1 MLNPTSLLA
10 DALGRNLAETY
21 RRIYGDREPHIASG
35 LDEAAR
41 LVIERIASSDAL
53 YHDVQ
58 HTALVTLCVQDI
70 LRGRRL
76 ERAITPSDWGHTI
89 LAALNHDIGYVRG
102 ICPGDTAEHFVIDAA
117 GNTVTPPRG
126 ASDAF
131 LMPYHV
137 ERGKIMV
144 RERFAPVP
152 YIDEE
157 RIAAAIELTRF
168 PVPDD
173 EDHAATDTEAGLVR
187 AGDLIGQLGDPLYL
201 RKLNALYHEFVET
214 GINEKLGYSSP
225 ADMVD
230 RYPQFY
236 WSKVE
241 RYIGDALRYLEMTM
255 EGKQWT
261 ATLYSHIFAIE
272 HNRRRMGPQPG
283 PRQQSG
289 VRERTTPGRLA
300 EPFHLQASN
309 PCTPASTKA
318 ANPPSMIG
326 PTCSGAHIMTC
337 QPAWQL
343 PIRHRWRRRAWGLA
357 PTGQN
362 DRTPQVWPRSLPSRI

>member
-1 MLNPTSLLA
+1 MLNPTSVLA

-21 RRIYGDREPHIASG
+21 RRIYGNQEPRIAAG

-41 LVIERIASSDAL
+41 LVIERLANSDAL
-53 YHDVQ
+53 YHTCE

-76 ERAITPSDWGHTI
+76 EQTVTPLDWGHTI

-102 ICPGDTAEHFVIDAA
+102 ICAGDTADRFVIDAA

-131 LMPYHV
+131 LAPYHI

-144 RERFAPVP
+144 RERFASVP
-152 YIDEE
+152 FIDGE
-157 RIAAAIELTRF
+157 RIALAIELTRF

-187 AGDLIGQLGDPLYL
+187 AGDLIGQLGDPFYP
-201 RKLNALYHEFVET
+201 RKLNALYYEFVEI
-214 GINEKLGYSSP
+214 GVHEKLGYSSP

-230 RYPQFY
+230 HYPQFY
-236 WSKVE
+236 WNKVE
-241 RYIGDALRYLEMTM
+241 RYIGDALRYLGMTV

-272 HNRRRMGPQPG
+272 HNRRYMGPQPG
-283 PRQQSG
+283 P
-289 VRERTTPGRLA
+289 P
-300 EPFHLQASN
+300 
-309 PCTPASTKA
+309 
-318 ANPPSMIG
+318 
-326 PTCSGAHIMTC
+326 
-337 QPAWQL
+337 
-343 PIRHRWRRRAWGLA
+343 RR
-357 PTGQN
+357 
-362 DRTPQVWPRSLPSRI
+362 

>member
-21 RRIYGDREPHIASG
+21 RRIYGDQEPRIPAA

-41 LVIERIASSDAL
+41 LVIERIGSSDAL
-53 YHDVQ
+53 YHDCQ

-76 ERAITPSDWGHTI
+76 ERIVTPSDWCHTI
-89 LAALNHDIGYVRG
+89 FAALTHDIGYVRG
-102 ICPGDTAEHFVIDAA
+102 ICAGDTPEHFVIDAA

-144 RERFAPVP
+144 RERFALVP
-152 YIDEE
+152 GIDEE
-157 RIAAAIELTRF
+157 RIASAIELTRF
-168 PVPDD
+168 PVPED

-187 AGDLIGQLGDPLYL
+187 AGDLIGQLADPLYP
-201 RKLNALYHEFVET
+201 RKLNALYHEFVEN
-214 GINEKLGYSSP
+214 GVHEKLGYSNP
-225 ADMVD
+225 ADMVEY
-230 RYPQFY
+230 YPQFY

-241 RYIGDALRYLEMTM
+241 RYIGDALRYLESTM

-272 HNRRRMGPQPG
+272 HNRRRMGPQAG
-283 PRQQSG
+283 PPQRQ
-289 VRERTTPGRLA
+289 R
-300 EPFHLQASN
+300 
-309 PCTPASTKA
+309 
-318 ANPPSMIG
+318 
-326 PTCSGAHIMTC
+326 
-337 QPAWQL
+337 
-343 PIRHRWRRRAWGLA
+343 
-357 PTGQN
+357 
-362 DRTPQVWPRSLPSRI
+362 

>member
-1 MLNPTSLLA
+1 MLNPTSVLA

-21 RRIYGDREPHIASG
+21 RRIYGDQEPRIAAG

-41 LVIERIASSDAL
+41 LVIERIANSDAL
-53 YHDVQ
+53 YHDCE

-76 ERAITPSDWGHTI
+76 ERVVTPVDWGHTI

-102 ICPGDTAEHFVIDAA
+102 ICAGDTEERFVIDAA

-131 LMPYHV
+131 LAPYHV

-152 YIDEE
+152 FIDEE
-157 RIAAAIELTRF
+157 RIALAIELTRF

-173 EDHAATDTEAGLVR
+173 EDHAATNTEAGLVR
-187 AGDLIGQLGDPLYL
+187 AGDLIGQLGDPFYP
-201 RKLNALYHEFVET
+201 RKLNALYYEFVEI
-214 GINEKLGYSSP
+214 GIHEKLGYSSP

-230 RYPQFY
+230 HYPQFY

-241 RYIGDALRYLEMTM
+241 RYIGDALRYLGMTV

-272 HNRRRMGPQPG
+272 HNRRYMAPQP
-283 PRQQSG
+283 
-289 VRERTTPGRLA
+289 A
-300 EPFHLQASN
+300 
-309 PCTPASTKA
+309 PAK
-318 ANPPSMIG
+318 
-326 PTCSGAHIMTC
+326 
-337 QPAWQL
+337 Q
-343 PIRHRWRRRAWGLA
+343 
-357 PTGQN
+357 
-362 DRTPQVWPRSLPSRI
+362 

>member
-21 RRIYGDREPHIASG
+21 RRIYGDQEPRIAAG

-76 ERAITPSDWGHTI
+76 EQIVTPLDWGHTL
-89 LAALNHDIGYVRG
+89 LAALTHDIGYVRG
-102 ICPGDTAEHFVIDAA
+102 VCPGDTADHFVIDGA

-131 LMPYHV
+131 LTPYHV
-137 ERGKIMV
+137 ERGKIVV
-144 RERFAPVP
+144 RQRFAPTP
-152 YIDEE
+152 FIDEE

-173 EDHAATDTEAGLVR
+173 DDHAATDTEAALVR
-187 AGDLIGQLGDPLYL
+187 AGDLIGQLGDPLYP

-214 GINEKLGYSSP
+214 SVNEKLGYTSP

-230 RYPQFY
+230 HYPQFY

-241 RYIGDALRYLEMTM
+241 RYIGNALRYLDMTM

-272 HNRRRMGPQPG
+272 HNRRHMGPQAG
-283 PRQQSG
+283 P
-289 VRERTTPGRLA
+289 
-300 EPFHLQASN
+300 
-309 PCTPASTKA
+309 
-318 ANPPSMIG
+318 
-326 PTCSGAHIMTC
+326 
-337 QPAWQL
+337 
-343 PIRHRWRRRAWGLA
+343 
-357 PTGQN
+357 
-362 DRTPQVWPRSLPSRI
+362 

>member
-21 RRIYGDREPHIASG
+21 HRIFGNREPHIASG

-41 LVIERIASSDAL
+41 LVIERLASSDAL
-53 YHDVQ
+53 YHDCQ
-58 HTALVTLCVQDI
+58 HTALVTLCMQDI

-76 ERAITPSDWGHTI
+76 EQTVSPSDWGHAM

-102 ICPGDTAEHFVIDAA
+102 ICPGDTAEHFVIDVA
-117 GNTVTPPRG
+117 GHTVTPPRG
-126 ASDAF
+126 ASDAY
-131 LMPYHV
+131 LTPYHV

-144 RERFAPVP
+144 RHRFATVP
-152 YIDEE
+152 YVDEE
-157 RIAAAIELTRF
+157 RVATAIELTRF

-187 AGDLIGQLGDPLYL
+187 AADLIGQLGDPLYP
-201 RKLNALYHEFVET
+201 RKLNALFHEFAET
-214 GINEKLGYSSP
+214 GINDKLGYRNP

-230 RYPQFY
+230 HYPQFF
-236 WSKVE
+236 WNKVE
-241 RYIGDALRYLEMTM
+241 RYIGDALRYLDLTM

-283 PRQQSG
+283 PAGEWPLVPEARAIS
-289 VRERTTPGRLA
+289 PHGR
-300 EPFHLQASN
+300 
-309 PCTPASTKA
+309 
-318 ANPPSMIG
+318 
-326 PTCSGAHIMTC
+326 
-337 QPAWQL
+337 
-343 PIRHRWRRRAWGLA
+343 
-357 PTGQN
+357 
-362 DRTPQVWPRSLPSRI
+362 

>member
-21 RRIYGDREPHIASG
+21 RRSYGEQEPHIAAA
-35 LDEAAR
+35 LDETAR
-41 LVIERIASSDAL
+41 LVIERIAGSDAL
-53 YHDVQ
+53 YHDCQ

-70 LRGRRL
+70 LRGRRI
-76 ERAITPSDWGHTI
+76 ERVVTPDDWCHAV
-89 LAALNHDIGYVRG
+89 LAALTHDIGYVRG
-102 ICPGDTAEHFVIDAA
+102 VCPGDTVERFVIDTA

-131 LMPYHV
+131 LTPHHV
-137 ERGKIMV
+137 ERGKIVV
-144 RERFAPVP
+144 RDRFAAVS

-187 AGDLIGQLGDPLYL
+187 AADLIGQLGDPLYL

-214 GINEKLGYSSP
+214 GISEKLGYENP

-236 WSKVE
+236 WGKIE

-255 EGKQWT
+255 EGKQWIS
-261 ATLYSHIFAIE
+261 TLYGHIFVVE

-283 PRQQSG
+283 PAPR
-289 VRERTTPGRLA
+289 PG
-300 EPFHLQASN
+300 
-309 PCTPASTKA
+309 
-318 ANPPSMIG
+318 
-326 PTCSGAHIMTC
+326 
-337 QPAWQL
+337 
-343 PIRHRWRRRAWGLA
+343 
-357 PTGQN
+357 
-362 DRTPQVWPRSLPSRI
+362 

>member
-21 RRIYGDREPHIASG
+21 RRIYGDQEPHIASG

-41 LVIERIASSDAL
+41 FVIERIASSDAL
-53 YHDVQ
+53 YHDCQ

-76 ERAITPSDWGHTI
+76 EQTITPSDWGHTI
-89 LAALNHDIGYVRG
+89 WAALHHDIGYVRG
-102 ICPGDTAEHFVIDAA
+102 ICAGDTAEAFVIDAA
-117 GNTVTPPRG
+117 GNTVIPPRG

-137 ERGKIMV
+137 ERGKIFV
-144 RERFAPVP
+144 RERFARVP
-152 YIDEE
+152 FIDEE
-157 RIAAAIELTRF
+157 RIADIIELTRF

-173 EDHAATDTEAGLVR
+173 ENHAATDTEAGLVR
-187 AGDLIGQLGDPLYL
+187 AADFIGQLGDPLYL
-201 RKLNALYHEFVET
+201 RKLNALYYEFVENGVT
-214 GINEKLGYSSP
+214 EKLGCTSP
-225 ADMVD
+225 ADMAD
-230 RYPQFY
+230 HYPQFY

-241 RYIGDALRYLEMTM
+241 RYLGDALRYLDMTM

-283 PRQQSG
+283 PPQQQ
-289 VRERTTPGRLA
+289 R
-300 EPFHLQASN
+300 
-309 PCTPASTKA
+309 
-318 ANPPSMIG
+318 
-326 PTCSGAHIMTC
+326 
-337 QPAWQL
+337 
-343 PIRHRWRRRAWGLA
+343 
-357 PTGQN
+357 
-362 DRTPQVWPRSLPSRI
+362 